1 MSATGIATS
10 ATQLDEF
17 FAGVH
22 AEPREQMM
30 ARERNTFDRLTS
42 PFSRSIV
49 LFGAGHLG
57 KYIATGLEKTGIR
70 IRAFADNNPRMWG
83 SDVRGFPVLKP
94 EDAVRK
100 YGADSSFVVTI
111 YHGSAARKQLREMG
125 CKIVVPFVP
134 LCWKYGEIFIPESGL
149 DYPHFIRDNEKDIRH
164 CFRLFAD
171 DASRREFV
179 EQLRFRYWLDS
190 ESMSPSKLAKQ
201 TYFLV
206 PAHKDE
212 VFADCG
218 ALDGDSI
225 RAFID
230 HSGGH
235 FEHVIGFEPDPNSNK
250 LLVSYL
256 ASLPEPMRSHA
267 TAFPYAVGSRNE
279 WVEFNVTSSAASR
292 ISTGGSAK
300 VECRKLDDV
309 PWPISPTYIKMD
321 IEGAEPE
328 ALAGGRQLL
337 ATKLPVLAVCVYH
350 RSQHLWE
357 IPSHMHSISDSYDI
371 FLRRYAEDCWE
382 LVCYAVP
389 RKRVQTNGILH

>member
-1 MSATGIATS
+1 M
-10 ATQLDEF
+10 QLDHF
-17 FAGVH
+17 FASVH
-22 AEPREQMM
+22 AEPHEQMI

-42 PFSRSIV
+42 PFSDSIV

-57 KYIATGLEKTGIR
+57 KYMAAGLAKAGIR
-70 IRAFADNNPRMWG
+70 IRAFADNNPKKWG
-83 SDVRGFPVLKP
+83 ADVCGFPVLKP
-94 EDAVRK
+94 EDAVRE

-111 YHGSAARKQLREMG
+111 YHGSAARKQLRGLG
-125 CKIVVPFVP
+125 CKVVVPFIS

-149 DYPHFIRDNEKDIRH
+149 DYPHLIRDHEKSIRN
-164 CFRLFAD
+164 CFHLFAD
-171 DASRREFV
+171 EASRREFV
-179 EQLRFRYWLDS
+179 DQLRFRYWLDS
-190 ESMSPSKLAKQ
+190 ESMAPSNLPKQ

-225 RAFID
+225 RAFIE
-230 HSGGH
+230 HSGGR
-235 FEHVIGFEPDPNSNK
+235 FEHVVGFEPDPHSNQ
-250 LLVSYL
+250 LLSSYL
-256 ASLPEPMRSHA
+256 ANLPEPIRSHA

-279 WVEFNVTSSAASR
+279 WVQFNVTSSAASKMT
-292 ISTGGSAK
+292 TGGSAK
-300 VECRKLDDV
+300 VECRRLDDV
-309 PWPISPTYIKMD
+309 PWPKTPTYIKMD

-328 ALAGGRQLL
+328 ALAGARQLL
-337 ATKLPVLAVCVYH
+337 ASKLPVLAVCVYH

-357 IPSHMHSISDSYDI
+357 IPSQIHSISDDYDI

-389 RKRVQTNGILH
+389 RKRVSKDGILH